1 MGFSKATPIQQQAI
15 PVILAKHDLIACA
28 QTGTGKTAAYVLPI
42 LNNIVASEKRNL
54 NTVIIAPTRELA
66 QQIDQQIEGFS
77 YFLGVSSIAI
87 YGGGD
92 GATWDQQKRA
102 MEGGV
107 DLIIATPGR
116 LIAQI
121 AMGTIKFDHV
131 EHLVLD
137 EADRMLDMG
146 FYEDILRIIK
156 ELPANRQTL
165 LFSATMPPK
174 IRALA
179 NRILKSPIEINIAI
193 SKPAEGILQQAYVV
207 HNEQKEKLIDFLL
220 KEKQFNSVL
229 IFASTKENVK
239 KLDRN
244 LQRIGLQAK
253 AIHSDLEQVE
263 RETVLREFKNKKLT
277 ILIGTDVLSRG
288 IDVEGIDLVINF
300 DVPPDPEDY
309 IHRIGR
315 TARAAT
321 TGTAITFINQLDQRK
336 FFRIESLIGK
346 EVPKMPLPI
355 ELGAGPAYT
364 PEARALN
371 QSQGNSRGNNSGIK
385 NKLWRGKRPDRKP
398 KP

>member
-1 MGFSKATPIQQQAI
+1 
-15 PVILAKHDLIACA
+15 
-28 QTGTGKTAAYVLPI
+28 
-42 LNNIVASEKRNL
+42 
-54 NTVIIAPTRELA
+54 
-66 QQIDQQIEGFS
+66 
-77 YFLGVSSIAI
+77 
-87 YGGGD
+87 
-92 GATWDQQKRA
+92 
-102 MEGGV
+102 
-107 DLIIATPGR
+107 
-116 LIAQI
+116 
-121 AMGTIKFDHV
+121 
-131 EHLVLD
+131 VLD

-156 ELPANRQTL
+156 ELPVKRQTL

-179 NRILKSPIEINIAI
+179 NRILQHPVEINIAI

-207 HNEQKEKLIDFLL
+207 HNEQKEKLIDCLL

-244 LQRIGLQAK
+244 LQRLGLNAK
-253 AIHSDLEQVE
+253 AIHSDLEQTE
-263 RETVLREFKNKKLT
+263 REHVLREFKNKQLT

-321 TGTAITFINQLDQRK
+321 TGTAITFINDMDQRK

-346 EVPKMPLPI
+346 EVPKLALPA
-355 ELGAGPAYT
+355 ELGAGPVYN
-364 PEARALN
+364 PEARTY
-371 QSQGNSRGNNSGIK
+371 SQGSGNGKSKSAG
-385 NKLWRGKRPDRKP
+385 NKKPFRGKRRPDQRP
-398 KP
+398 RS